1 MIGRA
6 LHLFRDTRAVVWR
19 DWREHVLRGR
29 GVATTVTMVMFVLLL
44 GVVLPWRV
52 GAAWL
57 SAPWV
62 AVVWAWLPV
71 FLVTSVTADTFA
83 GERERGTLEPL
94 LATRLPDGPILYG
107 KVLATVAYV
116 GTATVVALPL
126 GVLTVNLTGSYPDP
140 VLLGATE
147 ALGLA
152 LLSLVAALFGA
163 AAGVLLSLRASSVR
177 EAQQSLSVV
186 ILLLSLAP
194 LLGLPALPESWR
206 GWLVGVLM
214 QGGVT
219 SLVPP
224 LAGGLVAMAVVLLLL
239 ARLRF
244 TRERLV
250 TT

>member
-1 MIGRA
+1 MTDRA
-6 LHLFRDTRAVVWR
+6 LNLLRDTRAVVWR

-62 AVVWAWLPV
+62 AMVWAWLPV

-107 KVLATVAYV
+107 KVLAAVAYV
-116 GTATVVALPL
+116 GTATLVALPL
-126 GVLTVNLTGSYPDP
+126 GILTVNLTGSFPEP
-140 VLLGATE
+140 LLLGAAE
-147 ALGLA
+147 ALALSLLA
-152 LLSLVAALFGA
+152 LVAALFGA

-186 ILLLSLAP
+186 ILLLSLTP
-194 LLGLPALPESWR
+194 LLALPALPEAWR
-206 GWLVGVLM
+206 GWLVGILL
-214 QGGVT
+214 QGDVT

-224 LAGGLVAMAVVLLLL
+224 LGAALGSVAVILLLV